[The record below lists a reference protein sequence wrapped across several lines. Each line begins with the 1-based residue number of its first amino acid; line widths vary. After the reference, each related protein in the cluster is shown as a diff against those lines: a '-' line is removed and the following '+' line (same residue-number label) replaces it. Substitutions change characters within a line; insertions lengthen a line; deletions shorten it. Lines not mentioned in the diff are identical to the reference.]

1 VSLNPLKSFLDVKR
15 REAPF
20 VALMFGYFLLVISVF
35 WILKPIK
42 KALFLAH
49 YRGGEM
55 FSLFGW
61 QLGGPEAEQLAK
73 VANMVVAFVATV
85 VFSLLARRL
94 RRQQLTVV
102 FAGFSLLSLLS
113 FFAILHTGS
122 EAGVWSFYL
131 FGDLFNTLM
140 VPTFFAFLNDSV
152 APADSKRL
160 YGPIVLGG
168 VVGGAFGSLV
178 VAVNYKA
185 LSVEA
190 WLGICS
196 GLVVL
201 IAVIATAAGRLVD
214 RVLAPAAAVPETPAP
229 VASRSVNPAIE
240 GARLVMRSRYLMSI
254 FAIVAL
260 YEIMSTVADYQF
272 TSTVNALVPT
282 AGMTKEAA
290 DAAVGQH
297 LSTVFLI
304 TNTVGLIVQLFL
316 TPVIMS
322 KLSVRAALLIMPV
335 AILSNSAA
343 FLLLPA
349 LWIGSLLNTT
359 DNGLHYSINQSARES
374 LYTPTSRD
382 EKYKAKAFID
392 MFVQRAGKAVA
403 VGLNLALFAFFGDF
417 SGVRWLSLFV
427 IALVGVWL
435 LAASYAGR
443 RFRELTGEAGP
454 PSKPS
459 RSGGR
464 RKSGREQAVTTSGAF
479 PKPARFVPLVKGHS
493 VG

>member
-1 VSLNPLKSFLDVKR
+1 MSLNPFKSFLNVKR
-15 REAPF
+15 REVPF
-20 VALMFGYFLLVISVF
+20 VTLMFGYFLLVITVF

-94 RRQQLTVV
+94 RRQQLTLV
-102 FAGFSLLSLLS
+102 FSGFSLLSLIS
-113 FFAILHTGS
+113 FFAILRGGG
-122 EAGVWSFYL
+122 EVGVWSFYL

-185 LSVEA
+185 MSNDA
-190 WLGICS
+190 WLAICS
-196 GLVVL
+196 VLVVL
-201 IAVIATAAGRLVD
+201 IAVMAASAGRLVG
-214 RVLAPAAAVPETPAP
+214 RVLAPAESPAAQEPP
-229 VASRSVNPAIE
+229 VESVNPAIE
-240 GARLVMRSRYLMSI
+240 GARLVMRSRYLLAI
-254 FAIVAL
+254 FTIVAL
-260 YEIMSTVADYQF
+260 YEIISTVADYQF
-272 TSTVNALVPT
+272 TSTVNALVPV
-282 AGMTKEAA
+282 AGASKEAN

-297 LSTVFLI
+297 LSTVFFI

-316 TPVIMS
+316 TPVIMA

-335 AILSNSAA
+335 AILGNSAA

-349 LWIGSLLNTT
+349 LWVGSLLNTT

-382 EKYKAKAFID
+382 AKYKAKAFID

-417 SGVRWLSLFV
+417 SGVRWLSIFV
-427 IALVGVWL
+427 IALVLVWL
-435 LAASYAGR
+435 VAASYAGR
-443 RFRELTGEAGP
+443 RFRELTEQGP
-454 PSKPS
+454 PSEPS
-459 RSGGR
+459 RSDHR
-464 RKSGREQAVTTSGAF
+464 RRESGPESATTSGAW
-479 PKPARFVPLVKGHS
+479 PKPARFVGLAEGHS
-493 VG
+493 VS

>member
-1 VSLNPLKSFLDVKR
+1 MSLNPFKSFLDVKR

-85 VFSLLARRL
+85 VFSILARRL

-113 FFAILHTGS
+113 FFLILRSDSGF
-122 EAGVWSFYL
+122 GVWSFYL

-140 VPTFFAFLNDSV
+140 VSTFFAFLNDSV
-152 APADSKRL
+152 SPVNSKRL

-178 VAVNYKA
+178 VQVNYKA
-185 LSVEA
+185 LSIEA

-196 GLVVL
+196 ALVVL
-201 IAVIATAAGRLVD
+201 IAVMAMAAGRLVD
-214 RVLAPAAAVPETPAP
+214 RVMAPETAPETPAP
-229 VASRSVNPAIE
+229 AASKSVNPALE
-240 GARLVMRSRYLMSI
+240 GARLVMRSRYLFAI
-254 FAIVAL
+254 FTIVAL
-260 YEIMSTVADYQF
+260 YEIISTVADYQF

-282 AGMTKEAA
+282 AGMTKEQAGEV
-290 DAAVGQH
+290 VGQH

-304 TNTVGLIVQLFL
+304 TNTFGLIVQLFL

-322 KLSVRAALLIMPV
+322 KFSVRAALLIMPV
-335 AILSNSAA
+335 AILGNSAA

-359 DNGLHYSINQSARES
+359 DNGLNYSINQSARES
-374 LYTPTSRD
+374 LYTPTTRD

-403 VGLNLALFAFFGDF
+403 VGINLALFAFFGDF

-427 IALVGVWL
+427 IALVAVWL

-454 PSKPS
+454 PSEPS
-459 RSGGR
+459 PSGSR
-464 RKSGREQAVTTSGAF
+464 RKSSRESAETASGAF
-479 PKPARFVPLVKGHS
+479 PKPARYAGLAEGHS
-493 VG
+493 IS